1 MQSGFVT
8 AFVLAAWLGLD
19 KVTFC
24 CCKLFL
30 NFVAVT
36 SFKFLLSTFF
46 VAVGLDNELKPS
58 PFRLLLARAFFVCCF
73 HFIPQVAVL
82 LFFGGSFSVD
92 NLALC
97 IFKKQFLKSCLALQC
112 WLFVVAVFGG
122 HG

>member
-1 MQSGFVT
+1 MR
-8 AFVLAAWLGLD
+8 LD

-46 VAVGLDNELKPS
+46 VAVGSDNIRKPLPFS
-58 PFRLLLARAFFVCCF
+58 VAAGSYFFRLQFSFYTASCSAFIFWW
-73 HFIPQVAVL
+73 Q
-82 LFFGGSFSVD
+82 FSVD
-92 NLALC
+92 NLAFC
-97 IFKKQFLKSCLALQC
+97 FFKKQFLKSCLALQC